1 MRSYSRFAV
10 AAPALA
16 FLAAALLASCGQSGA
31 PESDPQTAPATGVV
45 TIRPGEVALLCDA
58 INEPTIFT
66 ATEPD
71 ATGVFVVREYSKTNN
86 GDLAR
91 TQRARWGEEEGSAG
105 SRVRAIN
112 DENGVMIATVLWLN
126 EGMLD
131 DASAAYTPPLV
142 RVQTAD
148 SPEARGAS
156 LDCRWYART
165 RVIGFTGQRS
175 FVVVEDAD
183 GDLIY
188 RSFDFSNAARAQ
200 RVELDGAQRTT
211 TFNVEVRDGRE
222 MTRPDVT
229 QFEFDNQG
237 ITYRVFTA
245 ANAPPAL
252 SVLRGETITQSDTI
266 TAYQAPPAV
275 AE

>member
-1 MRSYSRFAV
+1 MRSYSRFA
-10 AAPALA
+10 
-16 FLAAALLASCGQSGA
+16 AAALVAATLAACGQSRA
-31 PESDPQTAPATGVV
+31 PEPEPQTAPASGVV
-45 TIRPGEVALLCDA
+45 SIRPGEVALLCDA
-58 INEPTIFT
+58 INAPTILT

-71 ATGVFVVREYSKTNN
+71 ATGVFTLREYDKANN
-86 GDLAR
+86 GDLTR
-91 TQRARWGEEEGSAG
+91 ERRARWGEEEGAAG
-105 SRVRAIN
+105 SRIRAMT
-112 DENGVMIATVLWLN
+112 DESGAMIASVRWLN
-126 EGMLD
+126 EGMLE

-142 RVQTAD
+142 GVQIEGG
-148 SPEARGAS
+148 PS

-165 RVIGFTGQRS
+165 RALGFTGQRS
-175 FVVVEDAD
+175 FVVAEDAD

-252 SVLRGETITQSDTI
+252 SVLRGEAVTQSDTI

>member
-1 MRSYSRFAV
+1 MRSYSRFA
-10 AAPALA
+10 
-16 FLAAALLASCGQSGA
+16 AAALALVMIAPLALTACGQSRA
-31 PESDPQTAPATGVV
+31 PEPEPQTAPASGVV
-45 TIRPGEVALLCDA
+45 AARPGEVALLCDA
-58 INEPTIFT
+58 INEPTILT

-71 ATGVFVVREYSKTNN
+71 ATGVFTVREYNKANN
-86 GDLAR
+86 GDLTR
-91 TQRARWGEEEGSAG
+91 ERRARWGEEEGAAG
-105 SRVRAIN
+105 SRIQPIN
-112 DENGVMIATVLWLN
+112 DENGAMIASVRWLN
-126 EGMLD
+126 EGMLE

-142 RVQTAD
+142 GVQIEGGPT
-148 SPEARGAS
+148 

-165 RVIGFTGQRS
+165 RALGFTGQRS
-175 FVVVEDAD
+175 FVVAEDAD

-252 SVLRGETITQSDTI
+252 SVLRGGNVAQSDAI
-266 TAYQAPPAV
+266 TAYQAPQAV